1 MSEHSEQAQEV
12 EAPAP
17 QKSLEERVTDV
28 RSCLTANHG
37 NTLALLACLRACRG
51 EARPYRGAEE
61 ELAEQAAFDLSTQ
74 TPHVLIG
81 LLVKA
86 GGIERIDVPEE
97 SAEAPAGSE
106 ADEAAA
112 APEEAS
118 AEPGEAAEQVQTPVT
133 DQPVDY
139 LLRTTDAG
147 EAALAEFSV
156 QARFERLTAAE
167 PDGYLDVYLAVLN
180 AAAQTDGAKLP
191 QIEAAVKGMP
201 ALTAPKRVYASYFV
215 SKLETVGAIAWD
227 GAWKLTADGDAMLS
241 SL

>member
-1 MSEHSEQAQEV
+1 MSEQSVQAE
-12 EAPAP
+12 EAEASAP
-17 QKSLEERVTDV
+17 HKSLEERTADV

-51 EARPYRGAEE
+51 EARPYRGVEE
-61 ELAEQAAFDLSTQ
+61 ELAGKAAFDLSTQ
-74 TPHVLIG
+74 TPHVLVG

-97 SAEAPAGSE
+97 SAKAPV
-106 ADEAAA
+106 ADETAAA
-112 APEEAS
+112 SDEATEEPIESPEQ
-118 AEPGEAAEQVQTPVT
+118 PQTAVS

-147 EAALAEFSV
+147 EAVLAEFDV
-156 QARFERLTAAE
+156 QARFERLVAAE

-201 ALTAPKRVYASYFV
+201 ALMAPKRVYASYFV

-227 GAWKLTADGDAMLS
+227 GVWRLTADGDAMLS
-241 SL
+241 NL